1 VKETEILYLSQ
12 EDVKK
17 CLTIRAAIEA
27 TEEGIKLLG
36 QGKAIQ
42 PPKIYMELD
51 KYQGFI
57 KPMIAFIDEPLNISA
72 TKNFTFFPE
81 NRKHGRS
88 TVLATIILNDPQT
101 GVPLAIMDGT
111 WITAV
116 RTAATTAIAAK
127 YLAKHNSEVVGIFGA
142 GVQGETHLMALN
154 EVFKLKSIRI
164 ADVSKEYRTRFA
176 KEISEKLK
184 LEIIPVNNNEQAT
197 KGADI
202 VVTATTGNETLVKKE
217 WVEPGQFI
225 AKVGSFQEV
234 DLGMLAMVDK
244 LVVDWWEYV
253 SHRVP
258 EIMESKIKRED
269 IYAELAE
276 TVSGI
281 KKGRENDTEKI
292 LFVSIGMGVED
303 AATALH
309 TYKQA
314 KKNGIGQ
321 SLKA

>member
-1 VKETEILYLSQ
+1 MKENEILYLSQ

-17 CLTIRAAIEA
+17 CLTVRDTIEA
-27 TEEGIKLLG
+27 VEQGIKLLG

-51 KYQGFI
+51 KYGGFI
-57 KPMIAFIDEPLNISA
+57 KPMIAFVDEPLNISA

-81 NRKHGRS
+81 NRRRNMP

-111 WITAV
+111 WITGL
-116 RTAATTAIAAK
+116 RTAATTAVAAK

-142 GVQGETHLMALN
+142 GVQGMTHLMALN
-154 EVFKLKSIRI
+154 EVFKLRSVRI
-164 ADVSKEYRTRFA
+164 ADVSEEYRAQFA
-176 KEISEKLK
+176 KEMSEKLR
-184 LEIIPVNNNEQAT
+184 LEIIPVDNNEQAVR
-197 KGADI
+197 GADI
-202 VVTATTGNETLVKKE
+202 VATVTTADEVLVKKE
-217 WVEPGQFI
+217 WLEPGMFI
-225 AKVGSFQEV
+225 AKTGSYQEV
-234 DLGMLAMVDK
+234 DLGMLTTVDK
-244 LVVDWWEYV
+244 LVVDWWDYV

-258 EIMESKIKRED
+258 EIMESKIKREAV
-269 IYAELAE
+269 YAELAE